1 MSDDHLF
8 NLLEDD
14 CSLLGSLLDECLSG
28 EVGLAPAQPLA
39 AAQKATPLTPPH
51 RLWSH
56 LLPRLARR

>member
-28 EVGLAPAQPLA
+28 EASCCVVPKP
-39 AAQKATPLTPPH
+39 
-51 RLWSH
+51 
-56 LLPRLARR
+56 